1 MIGLVDEY
9 EKMYRLEGQLWWYRI
24 LHERVLTAI
33 RSRFGQRQDVAIL
46 DVGCG
51 TGGMLAYLQKH
62 GYMNLNGIDGST
74 DAVAFCRER
83 GLPVTLINLTNLA
96 NYEPGTRYDAIICN
110 DVFCYFDNPAI
121 AQLLSQLAL
130 RLKPNGLLIS
140 NNNAFSVFRGQ
151 HDVAV
156 GSIQRFVFA
165 DFKQFAS
172 GAGLTINSSTY
183 WSFVLSPMILL
194 MRQWQNW
201 QLKLGWRKPE
211 DVQSDVYL
219 PSAWLNETLY
229 RLVRME
235 EKLLPRT
242 PFGSS
247 LFLMLNPD
255 RANE

>member
-9 EKMYRLEGQLWWYRI
+9 EKMYRLEGRLWWYRA
-24 LHERVLTAI
+24 LHERVCTAI
-33 RSRFGQRQDVAIL
+33 RHHFGERRDVAIL

-51 TGGMLAYLQKH
+51 TGGLLNYLQKC
-62 GYMNLNGIDGST
+62 GYTKLNGIDGST
-74 DAVAFCRER
+74 DAVAFCQER
-83 GLPVTLINLTNLA
+83 SLPVVLINLNNLA
-96 NYEPGTRYDAIICN
+96 QYEPDTRYDVIVCN

-121 AQLLSQLAL
+121 ARILFELAL

-140 NNNAFSVFRGQ
+140 NNNAFNAFRGQ

-156 GSIQRFVFA
+156 GSIQRFVLS
-165 DFKQFAS
+165 DFERFAS
-172 GAGLTINSSTY
+172 GAGLTIKKSTY

-201 QLKLGWRKPE
+201 QLKLGWQKPE

-219 PSAWLNETLY
+219 PSTWLNEALY
-229 RLVRME
+229 KLVRIE
-235 EKLLPRT
+235 ENLLPRT

-247 LFLMLNPD
+247 LFLILNPD
-255 RANE
+255 RAD